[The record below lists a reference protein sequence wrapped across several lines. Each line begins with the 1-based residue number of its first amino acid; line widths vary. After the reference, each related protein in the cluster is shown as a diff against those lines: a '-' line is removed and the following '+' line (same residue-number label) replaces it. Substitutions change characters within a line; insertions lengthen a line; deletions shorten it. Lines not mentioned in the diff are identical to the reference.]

1 MRPQAHTPREPAGQR
16 RDRFTETSA
25 ILASAQDR
33 VVSEVVASLER
44 RDQAHHDAFSP
55 EQRRRDVRHLFGL
68 VLWCVHECSAESII
82 TPSRQ
87 IAPDR
92 FAAGADLAVV
102 QVLTDYQPLGAQVY
116 ERIQRLRRE
125 AYDSSD

>member
-1 MRPQAHTPREPAGQR
+1 M
-16 RDRFTETSA
+16 
-25 ILASAQDR
+25 
-33 VVSEVVASLER
+33 
-44 RDQAHHDAFSP
+44 
-55 EQRRRDVRHLFGL
+55 RHLFGL

-82 TPSRQ
+82 TPSQQ
-87 IAPDR
+87 IAADR